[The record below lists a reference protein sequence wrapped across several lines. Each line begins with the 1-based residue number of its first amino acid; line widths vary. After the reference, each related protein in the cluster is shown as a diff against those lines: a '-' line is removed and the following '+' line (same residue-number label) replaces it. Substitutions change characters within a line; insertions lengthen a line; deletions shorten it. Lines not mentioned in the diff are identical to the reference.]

1 MALLASIERLPRPLL
16 TAAALALAVA
26 VGWLDYLTGHE
37 YSVSIL
43 YLAPV
48 FVAAWF
54 VGWRAGVAVAFAC
67 GAAWLVAELLSRR
80 LADVPLAFYWNDA
93 MELSFF
99 LVVGWTLS
107 SLKGALEKERRSAS
121 TDLVTGLANRR
132 AFYRAAAAEIAR
144 LERYGHP
151 FSVAYVDV
159 DDFKAVNDTFGHSA
173 GDELLRLTGE
183 VMSGGT
189 RRTDTVARL
198 GGDEFALLFPETT
211 EEAALAALRKIQDA
225 LGAEVGRRGWPVSL
239 SVGLITFHAPPA
251 SVDEMLDR
259 VDALMYEV
267 KRGGKGAI
275 RSRVA
280 GAGAG
285 NVDEDEASDPRLVR

>member
-1 MALLASIERLPRPLL
+1 MALLASVERLPRPLL
-16 TAAALALAVA
+16 TAAALALTVA
-26 VGWLDYLTGHE
+26 VGWLDYRTGHE
-37 YSVSIL
+37 YSISIL

-67 GAAWLVAELLSRR
+67 GAAWLAAELLSRR
-80 LADVPLAFYWNDA
+80 LAAVPLAFYWNDA

-151 FSVAYVDV
+151 FSVAYADV

-183 VMSGGT
+183 VMSGST

-211 EEAALAALRKIQDA
+211 EEAALAALRKIQEA
-225 LGAEVGRRGWPVSL
+225 LGAEVGRRRWPVSL
-239 SVGLITFHAPPA
+239 SVGLITFRAPPA
-251 SVDEMLDR
+251 SVDAMLDQ

-275 RSRVA
+275 RSRVVPREGNA
-280 GAGAG
+280 PPAPGASRG
-285 NVDEDEASDPRLVR
+285 